1 MLTFEKVLDVFRDYL
16 AEDKSYE
23 VVNTSQG
30 YTVLSWDERQG
41 VWYDAQ
47 LMETPEA
54 LRDILLD
61 NYCEYL
67 AYKMTKGYERDDPTE
82 QEMQEIQEK
91 RRALLERCRDN
102 GGGQNDL

>member
-23 VVNTSQG
+23 VINTSQG
-30 YTVLSWDERQG
+30 YTVLSWDERQRA
-41 VWYDAQ
+41 WYDAQ
-47 LMETPEA
+47 LTETPEA
-54 LRDILLD
+54 LRDILLG
-61 NYCEYL
+61 NYYEYL

-82 QEMQEIQEK
+82 QEEQEIQEK
-91 RRALLERCRDN
+91 CRALLERCRDN